1 VGDSTFIG
9 DSQLSQREVML
20 FAKFV
25 TNSVNLVSTISSN
38 GVLSLKPVEL
48 INNQADSEV

>member
-1 VGDSTFIG
+1 MGDSTFVG
-9 DSQLSQREVML
+9 NSHLTLREVML

-25 TNSVNLVSTISSN
+25 TNSVNLASTISSN
-38 GVLSLKPVEL
+38 GDLSLKPVES